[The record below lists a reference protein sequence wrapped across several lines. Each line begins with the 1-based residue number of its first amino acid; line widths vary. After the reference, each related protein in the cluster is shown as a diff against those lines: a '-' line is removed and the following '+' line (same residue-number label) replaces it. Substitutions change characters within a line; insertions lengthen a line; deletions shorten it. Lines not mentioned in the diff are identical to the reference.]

1 MSGREPYAALLE
13 KESGRAPGTDGLQ
26 VKIYKAFW
34 AVVGEN
40 LLVVLNE
47 SLAEGSFPLSC
58 RRAVITLLPKKKK
71 TDLHK
76 NKNWQPVHLLCSNFK
91 VFPKTLANRLKK
103 VMEQII
109 HVDQTYC
116 VPGRS
121 IMDNVCLIR
130 DVFEVWI

>member
-1 MSGREPYAALLE
+1 MSGREPYATLLE
-13 KESGRAPGTDGLQ
+13 KESGRAPGADGLQ

-71 TDLHK
+71 QIYT
-76 NKNWQPVHLLCSNFK
+76 
-91 VFPKTLANRLKK
+91 KTRTGNLYICYAQTLKFSPRLW
-103 VMEQII
+103 
-109 HVDQTYC
+109 
-116 VPGRS
+116 
-121 IMDNVCLIR
+121 LIG
-130 DVFEVWI
+130 